1 MSSAST
7 HTPTTGEYNGPAFD
21 DHDKRYLRIAAIL
34 GVITGIEIG
43 CSYINGLKGGLLAAI
58 LMSLGFLKF
67 ALVAA
72 EFMHLKFDNK
82 LLKKLF
88 LMGAI
93 LAAFCYIAV
102 LTAMGA
108 LQTPRFILP
117 IHWLVYIVVA
127 TVLIA
132 VWIVPHGGDS
142 AHDDAHDHDHAGH
155 DHADHAGHSH

>member
-7 HTPTTGEYNGPAFD
+7 HTSASGEYTGPAFD

-34 GVITGIEIG
+34 GVITAIEIA
-43 CSYINGLKGGLLAAI
+43 CSYINGLKGGLLAAV
-58 LMSLGFLKF
+58 LMSFGFVKF
-67 ALVAA
+67 VLVAG
-72 EFMHLKFDNK
+72 EFMHLKFDNQ

-108 LQTPRFILP
+108 LRTPRFVLP
-117 IHWLVYIVVA
+117 VHWLVYIVA
-127 TVLIA
+127 SAILIA
-132 VWIVPHGGDS
+132 VWIVPRNSGDTE
-142 AHDDAHDHDHAGH
+142 GH
-155 DHADHAGHSH
+155 DHADHADDHAGHSH